1 METNFKIEFPSAGA
15 TYCNDVYGVYE
26 YGVYSESSV
35 LAGQTCRIWVDEFDT
50 LEEAKAAYPQASF
63 NDCGSSYHP
72 LNMSSVAPDWFD
84 ESDAGERWDD
94 DS

>member
-1 METNFKIEFPSAGA
+1 MKTDFRIEFPSSGA

-50 LEEAKAAYPQASF
+50 LEEAQAAYPQASF
-63 NDCGSSYHP
+63 NDCGSGYQP
-72 LNMSSVAPDWFD
+72 LNLSNIAPDWFD
-84 ESDAGERWDD
+84 ESNAGERWDD
-94 DS
+94 DY